1 MQFRSG
7 VWAALL
13 ACVQTASATLQI
25 VPGATWTASNGLHMQ
40 AHGGGLIKVDD
51 TFYLVGEDHTNG
63 AAFQNVNCYS
73 SKDLVQWEYQGALL
87 SLTNTTGDLGPSRVV
102 ERPKVLWNERTSKY
116 VLWMHIDSSS
126 YGEAKVG
133 VAVGDTVCGKYEYL
147 NSSQPLGFQSRDMGL
162 FQDDDGTAYLLSE
175 DRANGLR
182 IDRLSDDYLTVVN
195 ATYLWPDHIEAP
207 AMIKIANRYYMFGSH
222 LTGWTPNDNVY
233 TTSTSITGPW
243 SSWTIFAQSGSLTYQ
258 SQTNYVLKLSNS
270 EAFYLGD
277 RWISSDLGSSS
288 YIWLPLNISG
298 TSVNMPYFSSW
309 VPNVSEAT
317 AEGSWKVSP
326 PNSVYEGETG
336 TYANGAKTVSCSG
349 CSGAGSAGWLGGP
362 SNGTVTFHQISSSVD
377 TMTTITIQYRNGD
390 SAPRFGAVVINGGTP
405 VKLEYLPS
413 GSGVS
418 NSTLHTLL
426 QKGNNTITCG
436 GVGDTTYAADV
447 DRLIV
452 PVS

>member
-1 MQFRSG
+1 M
-7 VWAALL
+7 
-13 ACVQTASATLQI
+13 TKI
-25 VPGATWTASNGLHMQ
+25 NG
-40 AHGGGLIKVDD
+40 
-51 TFYLVGEDHTNG
+51 
-63 AAFQNVNCYS
+63 
-73 SKDLVQWEYQGALL
+73 
-87 SLTNTTGDLGPSRVV
+87 
-102 ERPKVLWNERTSKY
+102 
-116 VLWMHIDSSS
+116 
-126 YGEAKVG
+126 
-133 VAVGDTVCGKYEYL
+133 
-147 NSSQPLGFQSRDMGL
+147 
-162 FQDDDGTAYLLSE
+162 
-175 DRANGLR
+175 
-182 IDRLSDDYLTVVN
+182 
-195 ATYLWPDHIEAP
+195 
-207 AMIKIANRYYMFGSH
+207 RYYMFGSH

-233 TTSTSITGPW
+233 STSTSITGPW

-258 SQTNYVLKLSNS
+258 SQTNYVLKLSDA
-270 EAFYLGD
+270 ETFYLGD

-309 VPNVSEAT
+309 VPNVSGAT

-326 PNSVYEGETG
+326 SNNYYEGEAG

-362 SNGTVTFHQISSSVD
+362 SNGTVTFNQVSSSVG
-377 TMTTITIQYRNGD
+377 TTTTITIQFRNGD
-390 SAPRFGAVVINGGTP
+390 STPRFGAVVVNGGAP

-426 QKGNNTITCG
+426 QKGNNTITFG
-436 GVGDTTYAADV
+436 GIGDTTYAADV